1 MICTGNLAKREVIDT
16 EKNENIYRIA
26 RKTAG
31 YTQERWALM
40 LGVSAEAVRL
50 YEAGKITP
58 ADDIVLS
65 MADFSGMQILGTW
78 HLRRKSEIA
87 AEILPP
93 VDQLPLAQAVVQLL
107 SAIRDFDDKHHA
119 DALLRI
125 AADGRV
131 APEEE
136 ARFKDI
142 VRDLH
147 PLIAAAL
154 QIDYAEKG

>member
-1 MICTGNLAKREVIDT
+1 
-16 EKNENIYRIA
+16 
-26 RKTAG
+26 
-31 YTQERWALM
+31 M
-40 LGVSAEAVRL
+40 LGVSEETVRR
-50 YEAGKITP
+50 YEAGLMMP
-58 ADDIVLS
+58 VDDIVLS
-65 MADFSGMQILGTW
+65 MADLSGLQILGTW
-78 HLRRKSEIA
+78 HLRRKSVVA
-87 AEILPP
+87 AGVLPA
-93 VDQLPLAQAVVQLL
+93 VQRLPLAQAVVQLL